1 MSRLLLTSKFVAT
14 VFLVGYCI
22 DSGSCWAGQAGAHNF
37 LAPMG
42 RSYLWP
48 AHFWTPLNITYYS
61 FT

>member
-48 AHFWTPLNITYYS
+48 AHF
-61 FT
+61 